1 MLTVQLTAMQPGR
14 RNPRKATWRRQLPES
29 WEEIPANR
37 RGSFFECLIGNEQEG
52 VRFVLRQLLQ
62 LPAWALRAM
71 TADQVSTMTTALAW
85 MLPRPDCMR
94 IPFPSF
100 THRGV
105 TYHLPKAKGQNIC
118 CLEYPLAD
126 DYYLKFYNTGDPEA
140 LLCLVAV
147 LCREQ
152 QPDHARA
159 LSQGDMRVPIRSRA
173 EAEARAV
180 RLAGLPPYLQ
190 YAVLLY
196 FAGLK
201 EYIYK
206 TYKAWLFEED
216 DEIEEEDE
224 QEEDDDEADN
234 EPDDAAPPPEAA
246 APSSPDFGWWGIYQE
261 AAEAGL
267 FGTLEQVY
275 QASFHDV
282 AMWLVRQR
290 VKADQARHQAAAAQR
305 KRHDDL

>member
-1 MLTVQLTAMQPGR
+1 MITVQLTASH
-14 RNPRKATWRRQLPES
+14 PRKTTWRRQLPES
-29 WEEIPANR
+29 WEDIPAKR
-37 RGSFFECLIGNEQEG
+37 RGRYYDRLIGNEQEG
-52 VRFVLRQLLQ
+52 VRQVLRQLLR

-71 TADQVSTMTTALAW
+71 NADQVGTLTAALAW
-85 MLPRPDCMR
+85 MPPRPDCVH

-105 TYHLPKAKGQNIC
+105 VYHLPKPKGQNVC

-147 LCREQ
+147 LCREEK
-152 QPDHARA
+152 PDRARA
-159 LSQGDMRVPIRSRA
+159 LSSGDMRVPIFSRA
-173 EAEARAV
+173 EAEARAT
-180 RLAGLPPYLQ
+180 RLAGMPPYLQ

-216 DEIEEEDE
+216 DVVEDEEEETEDGEDDADPEEEDRP
-224 QEEDDDEADN
+224 Q
-234 EPDDAAPPPEAA
+234 EAA
-246 APSSPDFGWWGIYQE
+246 APSGPDFGWWGIYQE

-282 AMWLVRQR
+282 AMWLIRQR
-290 VKADQARHQAAAAQR
+290 VKADQQRHQAAAAQR
-305 KRHDDL
+305 KRHDDLY

>member
-1 MLTVQLTAMQPGR
+1 MITVQLTASHA
-14 RNPRKATWRRQLPES
+14 RKATWRRQLPES
-29 WEEIPANR
+29 WEDVPAKR
-37 RGSFFECLIGNEQEG
+37 RGQYYDRLIGNEQEG
-52 VRFVLRQLLQ
+52 VRQVLRQLLR

-71 TADQVSTMTTALAW
+71 NAEQVGTLTAALAW
-85 MLPRPDCMR
+85 MLPRPDCVR

-100 THRGV
+100 AHRGV
-105 TYHLPKAKGQNIC
+105 TYHLPLAKGQNIC

-126 DYYLKFYNTGDPEA
+126 DYYLRFYNTGDPEA

-147 LCREQ
+147 LCREEN
-152 QPDHARA
+152 PDRARA
-159 LSQGDMRVPIRSRA
+159 LSAGDRRVPLHSRA
-173 EAEARAV
+173 EAEARAA
-180 RLAGLPPYLQ
+180 RLAGMPPYLQ

-206 TYKAWLFEED
+206 TYKAWLFEEED
-216 DEIEEEDE
+216 VIEDEEEDADE
-224 QEEDDDEADN
+224 ESDNEDDEDER
-234 EPDDAAPPPEAA
+234 PQEAS

-290 VKADQARHQAAAAQR
+290 VKADEQRHLAAAAQR

>member
-14 RNPRKATWRRQLPES
+14 RNPRKATWRRQLPEF
-29 WEEIPANR
+29 WEEVPEKR
-37 RGSFFECLIGNEQEG
+37 RGSYFECLIGNEQEG
-52 VRFVLRQLLQ
+52 VRHVLRQLLR

-71 TADQVSTMTTALAW
+71 TAEQVSTLTSALAW
-85 MLPRPDCMR
+85 ILPRPDCTR

-100 THRGV
+100 TFRGV
-105 TYHLPKAKGQNIC
+105 RYHLPAPKGQNIC

-126 DYYLKFYNTGDPEA
+126 EYYLQFYTTGDPAA
-140 LLCLVAV
+140 LLLLVAV
-147 LCREQ
+147 LCREE
-152 QPDHARA
+152 QPDRAKA
-159 LSQGDMRVPIRSRA
+159 LSLGDMRTQIRSRA
-173 EAEARAV
+173 EAEARAI

-206 TYKAWLFEED
+206 VYKAWLFEDDEVED
-216 DEIEEEDE
+216 DENEEEKDDDDDY
-224 QEEDDDEADN
+224 QEEPQPAP
-234 EPDDAAPPPEAA
+234 EPGPAQ
-246 APSSPDFGWWGIYQE
+246 PDFGWWGIYQE

-275 QASFHDV
+275 QTSFHDV

-290 VKADQARHQAAAAQR
+290 IKADDMRRQNLQR
-305 KRHDDL
+305 NRQHDNLQ